1 MLWANLTT
9 LSLNHY
15 LTLGA
20 ILFVLGI
27 FCIVS
32 RRNAVAVLMGIELV
46 INAANINFVAFARF
60 SVGGIEGHVAAL
72 FGIVLAA
79 AEAAVGL
86 AIVLALYRQ
95 LRSVDVE
102 EATSLNR

>member
-1 MLWANLTT
+1 VSFLT
-9 LSLNHY
+9 LSLNHF
-15 LTLGA
+15 LFVGA

-46 INAANINFVAFARF
+46 INAANLNFIAFARY
-60 SVGGIEGHVAAL
+60 SVGGIEGHAAAL

-86 AIVLALYRQ
+86 AIVLALFRQ
-95 LRSVDVE
+95 LRTVDVE
-102 EATSLNR
+102 EATTLNR

>member
-1 MLWANLTT
+1 MSFLT
-9 LSLNHY
+9 LSLNHF
-15 LTLGA
+15 LFVGA

-46 INAANINFVAFARF
+46 INAANLNFIAFARY
-60 SVGGIEGHVAAL
+60 SVGGIEGHAAAL

-86 AIVLALYRQ
+86 AIVLALFRQ
-95 LRSVDVE
+95 LRTVDVE
-102 EATSLNR
+102 EATTLNR